1 MQEIWKDIVGYEGL
15 YQVSNLG
22 RVKSLGNT
30 KARKEKILLGVSIS
44 DNYLQIGLN
53 KNGERKRYVIH
64 RLVAEAFIP
73 NPLNKPQV
81 NHINGNKKDNSVENL
96 EWCTQCENIR
106 HSIKKHLRGRYVRKI
121 DRIIDYIETKRNNAK
136 NMYCKDILNDIIAFI
151 KE

>member
-81 NHINGNKKDNSVENL
+81 NHINGNKKDNRVENL
-96 EWCTQCENIR
+96 EWWTQCENIR
-106 HSIKKHLRGRYVRKI
+106 HSNKKHLRGRYVRKI